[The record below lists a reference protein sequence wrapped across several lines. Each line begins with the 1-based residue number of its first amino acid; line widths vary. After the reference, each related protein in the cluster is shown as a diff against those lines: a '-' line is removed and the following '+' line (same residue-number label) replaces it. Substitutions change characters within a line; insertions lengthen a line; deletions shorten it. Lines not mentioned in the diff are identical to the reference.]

1 MNLELKLK
9 ADRMKMT
16 APEMRD
22 AAERLSQRLREI
34 AASIRVTGDG
44 EKRYFTDGLG
54 VERSIDAQHYTA
66 RSGDLAS
73 IEGIADALQQFS
85 EDV

>member
-1 MNLELKLK
+1 
-9 ADRMKMT
+9 MT
-16 APEMRD
+16 MTREEVITET
-22 AAERLSQRLREI
+22 ERLAQRLREI

-54 VERSIDAQHYTA
+54 VERSIDAQKYTA